1 MIIQNMNMIITCPC
15 GEKKFEID
23 GSLIPEKGRLLQCS
37 SCDNKWFFKKTI
49 EVKKKIERISTKT
62 KTNKI
67 PKETEDIIIEA
78 EKNNTKV
85 ENLKKNNLPILNLL
99 LITLIS
105 FAALIIFLDTFKIQI
120 NNFVPSFEFLL
131 ENFYETLKDFYLFTI
146 DLIK

>member
-1 MIIQNMNMIITCPC
+1 MIIACPKC
-15 GEKKFEID
+15 KKKFDIED
-23 GSLIPEKGRLLQCS
+23 SLIPEKGRLLQCS

-78 EKNNTKV
+78 EKNNKKV
-85 ENLKKNNLPILNLL
+85 EKLKKNNLPILNLL

-120 NNFVPSFEFLL
+120 NNLIPGFEFLL

>member
-1 MIIQNMNMIITCPC
+1 MIIACPKC
-15 GEKKFEID
+15 KKKFDIED
-23 GSLIPEKGRLLQCS
+23 SLIPEKGRLLQCS

-78 EKNNTKV
+78 EENNTKV

-99 LITLIS
+99 LITIIS

-120 NNFVPSFEFLL
+120 NNFVPGFKFLL

>member
-1 MIIQNMNMIITCPC
+1 MIIACPKC
-15 GEKKFEID
+15 KKKFDIED
-23 GSLIPEKGRLLQCS
+23 SLIPEKGRLLQCS

-78 EKNNTKV
+78 EKNNSKV
-85 ENLKKNNLPILNLL
+85 ENLKKINLPILNLL

-120 NNFVPSFEFLL
+120 NNLVPGFEFLL

>member
-1 MIIQNMNMIITCPC
+1 MIIACPKC
-15 GEKKFEID
+15 KKKFDIED
-23 GSLIPEKGRLLQCS
+23 SLIPEKGRLLQCS

-78 EKNNTKV
+78 EENNTKV

-99 LITLIS
+99 LITIIS

-120 NNFVPSFEFLL
+120 NNLVPGFEFLL

>member
-1 MIIQNMNMIITCPC
+1 MIIACPKC
-15 GEKKFEID
+15 KKKFDIED
-23 GSLIPEKGRLLQCS
+23 SLIPEKGRLLQCS
-37 SCDNKWFFKKTI
+37 SCNNKWFFKKTI

-62 KTNKI
+62 KTDKI

-78 EKNNTKV
+78 EENNTKV

-99 LITLIS
+99 LITIIS

-120 NNFVPSFEFLL
+120 NNLIPGFEFLL

>member
-1 MIIQNMNMIITCPC
+1 MIIVCPKC
-15 GEKKFEID
+15 KKKFDIED
-23 GSLIPEKGRLLQCS
+23 SLIPEKGRLLQCS

-62 KTNKI
+62 ITNKI

-78 EKNNTKV
+78 EENNTKV

-99 LITLIS
+99 LITIIS

-120 NNFVPSFEFLL
+120 NNLIPGFEFLL

>member
-1 MIIQNMNMIITCPC
+1 MIIACPKC
-15 GEKKFEID
+15 KKKFDIED
-23 GSLIPEKGRLLQCS
+23 SLIPEKGRLLQCS

-67 PKETEDIIIEA
+67 PKETEDIIFEA
-78 EKNNTKV
+78 EENNTKV

-120 NNFVPSFEFLL
+120 NNLIPGFEFLL

>member
-1 MIIQNMNMIITCPC
+1 MIITCPC
-15 GEKKFEID
+15 EKKQFEID
-23 GSLIPEKGRLLQCS
+23 DKLIPEKGKLLQCG
-37 SCDNKWFFKKTI
+37 SCDRKWFFKKTI
-49 EVKKKIERISTKT
+49 EEKKKIERISTKT

-78 EKNNTKV
+78 EKNNSKV
-85 ENLKKNNLPILNLL
+85 ENLKKINLPILNLL

-120 NNFVPSFEFLL
+120 NNFVPGFEFLL

>member
-1 MIIQNMNMIITCPC
+1 MIIVCPKC
-15 GEKKFEID
+15 KKKFDIED
-23 GSLIPEKGRLLQCS
+23 SLIPEKGRLLQCS

-62 KTNKI
+62 KANKI

-78 EKNNTKV
+78 EENNTKV

-99 LITLIS
+99 LITIIS

-120 NNFVPSFEFLL
+120 NNLIPGFEFLL

>member
-1 MIIQNMNMIITCPC
+1 MIIACPKC
-15 GEKKFEID
+15 KKKFDIED
-23 GSLIPEKGRLLQCS
+23 SLIPEKGRLLQCS
-37 SCDNKWFFKKTI
+37 SCDNKWFFKKTV
-49 EVKKKIERISTKT
+49 EVKKKIERISPKT

-78 EKNNTKV
+78 EENNTKV

-99 LITLIS
+99 LITIIS

-120 NNFVPSFEFLL
+120 NNFVPGFEFLL

>member
-1 MIIQNMNMIITCPC
+1 MIIACPKC
-15 GEKKFEID
+15 KKKFDIED
-23 GSLIPEKGRLLQCS
+23 SLIPEKGRLLQCS

-62 KTNKI
+62 KNNKI

-120 NNFVPSFEFLL
+120 NNLIPGFEFLL

>member
-1 MIIQNMNMIITCPC
+1 MIIACPKC
-15 GEKKFEID
+15 KKKFDIED
-23 GSLIPEKGRLLQCS
+23 SLIPEKGRLLQCS

-62 KTNKI
+62 KANKI

-78 EKNNTKV
+78 EENNTKV

-120 NNFVPSFEFLL
+120 NNLVPGFEFLL

>member
-1 MIIQNMNMIITCPC
+1 MIITCPKC
-15 GEKKFEID
+15 KKKFDIED
-23 GSLIPEKGRLLQCS
+23 SLIPEKGRLLQCS
-37 SCDNKWFFKKTI
+37 SCNNKWFFKKTI

-78 EKNNTKV
+78 EENNTKV

-120 NNFVPSFEFLL
+120 NNLIPGFEFLL

>member
-1 MIIQNMNMIITCPC
+1 MIIACPKC
-15 GEKKFEID
+15 KKKFDIED
-23 GSLIPEKGRLLQCS
+23 SLIPEKGRLLQCS

-78 EKNNTKV
+78 EENNTKV

-120 NNFVPSFEFLL
+120 NNFVPVL
-131 ENFYETLKDFYLFTI
+131 NFYLKIFMKLLKISIYLQ
-146 DLIK
+146 

>member
-1 MIIQNMNMIITCPC
+1 MIIACPKC
-15 GEKKFEID
+15 KKKFDIED
-23 GSLIPEKGRLLQCS
+23 SLIPEKGRLLQCS
-37 SCDNKWFFKKTI
+37 SCNNKWFFKKTI

-78 EKNNTKV
+78 EENNTKV

-99 LITLIS
+99 LITIIS

-120 NNFVPSFEFLL
+120 NNLIPGFEFLL

>member
-1 MIIQNMNMIITCPC
+1 MIIACPNC
-15 GEKKFEID
+15 KKKFDIED
-23 GSLIPEKGRLLQCS
+23 SLIPGKGRLLQCS
-37 SCDNKWFFKKTI
+37 SCDNKWFFKKRI

-78 EKNNTKV
+78 EENNTKV

-120 NNFVPSFEFLL
+120 NNLIPGFEFLL

>member
-1 MIIQNMNMIITCPC
+1 MWLIKDNFV
-15 GEKKFEID
+15 FE
-23 GSLIPEKGRLLQCS
+23 LLFSHNALWFFQ
-37 SCDNKWFFKKTI
+37 WFFKKFI
-49 EVKKKIERISTKT
+49 EVKKKVERISTKS

-78 EKNNTKV
+78 EENNTKV

-120 NNFVPSFEFLL
+120 NNLIPGFEFLL

>member
-1 MIIQNMNMIITCPC
+1 MIIACPKC
-15 GEKKFEID
+15 KKKFDIED
-23 GSLIPEKGRLLQCS
+23 SLIPEKGRLLQCS
-37 SCDNKWFFKKTI
+37 SCNNKWFFKKTI
-49 EVKKKIERISTKT
+49 EVKKKIERISTKS

-85 ENLKKNNLPILNLL
+85 EKLKKNNLPILNLL

-120 NNFVPSFEFLL
+120 NNFVPGFEFLL
-131 ENFYETLKDFYLFTI
+131 ENFYETLKDFYSFTI

>member
-1 MIIQNMNMIITCPC
+1 MIIACPKC
-15 GEKKFEID
+15 KKKFDIED
-23 GSLIPEKGRLLQCS
+23 SLIPKKGRLLQCS

-78 EKNNTKV
+78 EENNTKV

-99 LITLIS
+99 LITIIS

-120 NNFVPSFEFLL
+120 NNFVPGFEFLL

>member
-1 MIIQNMNMIITCPC
+1 MIIACPKC
-15 GEKKFEID
+15 KKKFDIED
-23 GSLIPEKGRLLQCS
+23 SLIPEKGRLLQCS

-78 EKNNTKV
+78 EENNTKV
-85 ENLKKNNLPILNLL
+85 ENLKKNNLPIFNLL
-99 LITLIS
+99 LITIIS
-105 FAALIIFLDTFKIQI
+105 FDALIIFLDTFKIQI
-120 NNFVPSFEFLL
+120 NNLIPGFEFLL

>member
-1 MIIQNMNMIITCPC
+1 MIIACPKC
-15 GEKKFEID
+15 KKKFDIED
-23 GSLIPEKGRLLQCS
+23 SLIPEKGRLLQCS

-62 KTNKI
+62 KANKI

-120 NNFVPSFEFLL
+120 NNFVPGFEFLL
-131 ENFYETLKDFYLFTI
+131 ENFYETLKDFYLFII

>member
-1 MIIQNMNMIITCPC
+1 MIIACPKC
-15 GEKKFEID
+15 KKKFDIED
-23 GSLIPEKGRLLQCS
+23 SLIPEKGRLLQCS

-67 PKETEDIIIEA
+67 PKETEDIIIEP
-78 EKNNTKV
+78 EENNTKV

-120 NNFVPSFEFLL
+120 NNLIPGFEFLL

>member
-1 MIIQNMNMIITCPC
+1 MIIACPKC
-15 GEKKFEID
+15 KKKFDIED
-23 GSLIPEKGRLLQCS
+23 SLIPEKGRLLQCS

-78 EKNNTKV
+78 EENNTKV

-99 LITLIS
+99 LITIIS

-120 NNFVPSFEFLL
+120 NNFVPGFEFLL

-146 DLIK
+146 DLIR

>member
-1 MIIQNMNMIITCPC
+1 MIIACPKC
-15 GEKKFEID
+15 KKKFDIED
-23 GSLIPEKGRLLQCS
+23 SLIPEKGRLLQCS

-62 KTNKI
+62 KINKI

-78 EKNNTKV
+78 ENDKTKV
-85 ENLKKNNLPILNLL
+85 ENLKKINLPILNLL

-120 NNFVPSFEFLL
+120 NNFVPGFEFLL
-131 ENFYETLKDFYLFTI
+131 ENFYETLKDFYLFII

>member
-1 MIIQNMNMIITCPC
+1 MIIACPKC
-15 GEKKFEID
+15 KKKFDIED
-23 GSLIPEKGRLLQCS
+23 SLIPEKGRLLQCS

-62 KTNKI
+62 KTNII

-78 EKNNTKV
+78 EENNTKV

-120 NNFVPSFEFLL
+120 NNFVPGFEFLL

>member
-1 MIIQNMNMIITCPC
+1 MIIACPKC
-15 GEKKFEID
+15 KKKFDIED
-23 GSLIPEKGRLLQCS
+23 SLIPEKGRLLQCS

-78 EKNNTKV
+78 EENNTKV
-85 ENLKKNNLPILNLL
+85 ENFKKNNLPILNLL

-120 NNFVPSFEFLL
+120 NNFVPGFEFLL

>member
-1 MIIQNMNMIITCPC
+1 MIIACPKC
-15 GEKKFEID
+15 KKKFDIED
-23 GSLIPEKGRLLQCS
+23 SLIPEKGRLLQCS

-78 EKNNTKV
+78 EENNTKV

-120 NNFVPSFEFLL
+120 NNLVPGFKFLL

>member
-1 MIIQNMNMIITCPC
+1 MIIVCPKC
-15 GEKKFEID
+15 KKRFDIED
-23 GSLIPEKGRLLQCS
+23 SLIPEKGRLLQCS

-78 EKNNTKV
+78 EENNTKV

-120 NNFVPSFEFLL
+120 NNLIPGFEFLL

>member
-1 MIIQNMNMIITCPC
+1 MIIACPKC
-15 GEKKFEID
+15 KKKFDIED
-23 GSLIPEKGRLLQCS
+23 SLIPEKGRLLQCS

-62 KTNKI
+62 KTNII

-78 EKNNTKV
+78 EENTKV

-120 NNFVPSFEFLL
+120 NNLIPGFEFLL

>member
-1 MIIQNMNMIITCPC
+1 MIIACPKC
-15 GEKKFEID
+15 KKKFDIED
-23 GSLIPEKGRLLQCS
+23 SLIPEKGRLLQCS
-37 SCDNKWFFKKTI
+37 SCDNKWFFKKTV

-78 EKNNTKV
+78 EKNNSKV
-85 ENLKKNNLPILNLL
+85 ENLKKINLPILNLL

-120 NNFVPSFEFLL
+120 NNFVPGFEFLL

>member
-1 MIIQNMNMIITCPC
+1 MIIACPKC
-15 GEKKFEID
+15 KKKFDIED
-23 GSLIPEKGRLLQCS
+23 SLIPEKGRLLQCS

-49 EVKKKIERISTKT
+49 EAKKKIERISTKT

-78 EKNNTKV
+78 EKNNSKV
-85 ENLKKNNLPILNLL
+85 ENLKKINLPILNLL

-120 NNFVPSFEFLL
+120 NNLVPGFEFLL
-131 ENFYETLKDFYLFTI
+131 ENFYETLKDFYLFAI

>member
-1 MIIQNMNMIITCPC
+1 MIIVCPKC
-15 GEKKFEID
+15 KTKFDIED
-23 GSLIPEKGRLLQCS
+23 SLIPEKGRLLLCS

-49 EVKKKIERISTKT
+49 EVKKKIERISTKI

-78 EKNNTKV
+78 EENNTKV

-99 LITLIS
+99 LITIIS

-120 NNFVPSFEFLL
+120 NNFVPGFEFLL

>member
-1 MIIQNMNMIITCPC
+1 MIIACPKC
-15 GEKKFEID
+15 KKKFDIED
-23 GSLIPEKGRLLQCS
+23 SLIPEKGRLLQCS

-67 PKETEDIIIEA
+67 PTETEDIIIEA
-78 EKNNTKV
+78 EENNTKV

-99 LITLIS
+99 LIIIIS

-120 NNFVPSFEFLL
+120 NNLIPGFEFLL
-131 ENFYETLKDFYLFTI
+131 ENFYETLKDFYVFTI

>member
-1 MIIQNMNMIITCPC
+1 MIIACPKC
-15 GEKKFEID
+15 KKKFDIED
-23 GSLIPEKGRLLQCS
+23 SLIPEKGRLLQCS

-62 KTNKI
+62 KTKEI

-85 ENLKKNNLPILNLL
+85 ENLKKINLPILNLL
-99 LITLIS
+99 LIILIS

-120 NNFVPSFEFLL
+120 NNFVPGFEFLL

>member
-1 MIIQNMNMIITCPC
+1 MIIACPKC
-15 GEKKFEID
+15 KKKFDIED
-23 GSLIPEKGRLLQCS
+23 SLIPEKGRLLQCS

-62 KTNKI
+62 KTTKI

-78 EKNNTKV
+78 EENNTKV

-99 LITLIS
+99 LITIIS

-120 NNFVPSFEFLL
+120 NNFVPGFEFLL

>member
-1 MIIQNMNMIITCPC
+1 MIIVCPKC
-15 GEKKFEID
+15 KKRFDIED
-23 GSLIPEKGRLLQCS
+23 SLIPEKGRLLQCS

-62 KTNKI
+62 KTNII

-78 EKNNTKV
+78 EENNTKV

-120 NNFVPSFEFLL
+120 NNLIPGFEFLL

-146 DLIK
+146 DLIKK

>member
-1 MIIQNMNMIITCPC
+1 MIIACPKC
-15 GEKKFEID
+15 KKKFDIED
-23 GSLIPEKGRLLQCS
+23 SLIPEKGRLLQCS

-78 EKNNTKV
+78 EENNTKV

-120 NNFVPSFEFLL
+120 NNLIPGFEFLL

>member
-1 MIIQNMNMIITCPC
+1 MIIACPKC
-15 GEKKFEID
+15 KKKFDIED
-23 GSLIPEKGRLLQCS
+23 SLIPEKGRLLQCS

-62 KTNKI
+62 KANKI

-78 EKNNTKV
+78 EENNTKV

-99 LITLIS
+99 LIIIIS

-120 NNFVPSFEFLL
+120 NNFVPGFEFLL